1 MPLDFEIWLDNHIS
15 PIIAKWLM
23 EETRYIVKSSYVLKL
38 YGLSDF
44 EIYQKA
50 KASERLV
57 IIISK
62 DTDLDQIISL
72 KGSPPKLI
80 LVRIGNCDNRIIF
93 SFIMENIE
101 NAIKLITTFK
111 NKDII
116 ELNKL

>member
-1 MPLDFEIWLDNHIS
+1 MPHEFEIWLDNHIS
-15 PIIAKWLM
+15 PIIAKWMM
-23 EETRYIVKSSYVLKL
+23 EETDYVVKSSYSLKL
-38 YGLSDF
+38 HGLSDI
-44 EIYQKA
+44 EIYNKA
-50 KASERLV
+50 KLNGLV

-62 DTDLDQIISL
+62 DTDLDEIISL

-80 LVRIGNCDNRIIF
+80 LLRIGNCDNRIIF

-101 NAIKLITTFK
+101 NAIKLFTTFK

>member
-1 MPLDFEIWLDNHIS
+1 MQHDFETWLDNHIS

-23 EETRYIVKSSYVLKL
+23 EETNYIVKSSYVLKL
-38 YGLSDF
+38 YGLSDL
-44 EIYQKA
+44 EIYKKA
-50 KASERLV
+50 QANERLV

-62 DTDLDQIISL
+62 DTDLDEIISL

-80 LVRIGNCDNRIIF
+80 LLRIGNCDNRILF
-93 SFIMENIE
+93 SFIIDNIE